1 MSKPSFTFTIPAPA
15 EERPRRRHGGGF
27 ATKALWVVGL
37 GLLAN
42 AAVMLYTHVTGRAPD
57 LVLDRAALAQMTPA
71 TPGGAG
77 GTMLGARG
85 IYMMPA
91 QLGPTAFG
99 VYLLDVDSQTI
110 CVYRAL
116 PDTSHFRLMAAR
128 SFQHDRFLQD
138 FNNEPLRPK
147 EVQKLVQD
155 QRQRLE
161 LQLRGDQPSVPQTP
175 PKDENLPDGA
185 PVTGDN
191 GGTTAPPLPARDP
204 Q

>member
-1 MSKPSFTFTIPAPA
+1 MSKPTFVFTIPAPA
-15 EERPRRRHGGGF
+15 EERPRRGSGF
-27 ATKALWVVGL
+27 GKALWVVGL
-37 GLLAN
+37 GLVAN
-42 AAVMLYTHVTGRAPD
+42 AGVMLYTHVTGRAPD
-57 LVLDRAALAQMTPA
+57 LVLDRAALAQV
-71 TPGGAG
+71 TPGGGPG

-91 QLGPTAFG
+91 QLGPNAFG

-147 EVQKLVQD
+147 DVQKLVQD

-161 LQLRGDQPSVPQTP
+161 LQMRGEQPTVPQTP
-175 PKDENLPDGA
+175 LRDENLPDGA
-185 PVTGDN
+185 VVPAT
-191 GGTTAPPLPARDP
+191 GGTTGEAR
-204 Q
+204 

>member
-1 MSKPSFTFTIPAPA
+1 MAN
-15 EERPRRRHGGGF
+15 
-27 ATKALWVVGL
+27 KALWIVGI

-57 LVLDRAALAQMTPA
+57 LVLDRTALAQMTPG
-71 TPGGAG
+71 TGASP
-77 GTMLGARG
+77 MLGARG
-85 IYMMPA
+85 IYLMPA

-116 PDTSHFRLMAAR
+116 PDTSHLRLMAAR
-128 SFQHDRFLQD
+128 SFQYDRFLED
-138 FNNEPLRPK
+138 FNNETLRPK
-147 EVQKLVQD
+147 EVQKLVEA

-175 PKDENLPDGA
+175 PKDENLPDGPGA
-185 PVTGDN
+185 AGAAA
-191 GGTTAPPLPARDP
+191 GLGAGE
-204 Q
+204 QK